1 MKMLCERAGDK
12 EESHKGKNYKYV
24 KKTTRV
30 YKTSSKKIKCPFRIV
45 FKRHPET
52 LLWWM
57 YSIPDGRHNHPPP
70 STLLGHPAY
79 ARSKPHQIEKVRQMK
94 RCRPLKIL
102 NAINVEDKSNL
113 SILSTIY
120 AAKATIKRT
129 EWDGRLIMQQSE
141 WLAEK
146 HNYDMQTRVGPGDK
160 VTHIFLSHPRMM
172 DLAQCF
178 YQVLFIDCTYKTN
191 KYNMSLLNVAIHT
204 SDKQAFTVA
213 WCFMEKEEI
222 EDYVWALEQVT
233 WKTNNCYAGFRT
245 KCHGGQ

>member
-1 MKMLCERAGDK
+1 MEMVCERAGDK
-12 EESHKGKNYKYV
+12 EKSHKGKNYKYV

-70 STLLGHPAY
+70 GTLLGHPSY
-79 ARSKPHQIEKVRQMK
+79 ARLKPHQMEKVRQMK

-102 NAINVEDKSNL
+102 NAIKAEDKSNL

-141 WLAEK
+141 WLEEK
-146 HNYDMQTRVGPGDK
+146 HNYAMQTKVGPGDK
-160 VTHIFLSHPRMM
+160 VTHIFLAHPRMM

-191 KYNMSLLNVAIHT
+191 KYNMSSLNVDSHT
-204 SDKQAFTVA
+204 SDKQSFTVA
-213 WCFMEKEEI
+213 W
-222 EDYVWALEQVT
+222 
-233 WKTNNCYAGFRT
+233 
-245 KCHGGQ
+245 